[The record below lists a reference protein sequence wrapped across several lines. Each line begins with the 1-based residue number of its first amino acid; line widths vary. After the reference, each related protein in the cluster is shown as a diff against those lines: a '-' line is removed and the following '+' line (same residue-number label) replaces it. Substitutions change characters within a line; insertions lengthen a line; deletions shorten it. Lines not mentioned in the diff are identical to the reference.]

1 MEQVNANEQMV
12 QAPVET
18 SQTPVVAKKT
28 SSIVIILLFTAI
40 LVLSGVGFY
49 VSGET
54 KTPVPSPSVP
64 PIENPKMT
72 VNQASSSLVF
82 YNNGELWERE
92 EGVLEQL
99 TNTGSAVSNYSVN
112 ADTTQIAYIVGDVEK
127 NQNGYDM
134 ITPKAVFLKNMKN
147 GQVEKIHSLEPK
159 FIDGNT
165 EYRRTLIAV
174 DFSPSGKKL
183 AITASNALWIYD
195 IQTKQLNEIFFNEEN
210 PSRGMVYSYANPIF
224 SKDESEMVLGVG
236 HYEGSSQMYV
246 NLNTKET
253 KELPLSAYVQGKRI
267 FEHDEDAYWLML
279 EWGSSIDGEPW
290 TKISSI
296 NLNTNEEKIIKSIDN
311 VSSTVIIKTQDQ
323 YVLSGLTYWEK
334 ANEEGIVFS
343 GNDQR
348 LMSWDR
354 KSGEL
359 KTLLDTPQ
367 NSEDG
372 KKSSSISSIKP
383 VGSSSN
389 DFYVSITDNMYGAG
403 SHNEYRIQKYDAKTG
418 EFETVEYNASLF
430 VYR

>member
-1 MEQVNANEQMV
+1 MEQVNVNEQLV
-12 QAPVET
+12 QPPEVA
-18 SQTPVVAKKT
+18 SQPPVVAKKT
-28 SSIVIILLFTAI
+28 SSIVVIMLFIAI

-49 VSGET
+49 VSTET
-54 KTPVPSPSVP
+54 KSPIPSPSVP
-64 PIENPKMT
+64 PVENVKMA
-72 VNQASSSLVF
+72 ASQTSNSLVF
-82 YNNGELWERE
+82 YNKGELWERRD
-92 EGVLEQL
+92 GVLEQV
-99 TNTGSAVSNYSVN
+99 TDTGSAVSSYAVN
-112 ADTTQIAYIVGDVEK
+112 ADKTLIAYIVGDVET

-134 ITPKAVFLKNMKN
+134 ITPKAVFLKNMEN

-159 FIDGNT
+159 FIDGKT

-183 AITASNALWIYD
+183 AITASNALWIYNV
-195 IQTKQLNEIFFNEEN
+195 QAKQLNEIFFNEEN
-210 PSRGMVYSYANPIF
+210 PSKGMVYSYANPIF

-246 NLNTKET
+246 DLNTKET

-267 FEHDEDAYWLML
+267 FEHEEGATWLML

-296 NLNTNEEKIIKSIDN
+296 NLDTNEEKILKSIDD

-334 ANEEGIVFS
+334 ANEEGTIFS

-348 LMSWDR
+348 LMSWDQ

-359 KTLLDTPQ
+359 KTLLDAPQ

-372 KKSSSISSIKP
+372 KKSSSISTIKP
-383 VGSSSN
+383 VGSNSS
-389 DFYVSITDNMYGAG
+389 DFYLSITDNVYGAG
-403 SHNEYRIQKYDAKTG
+403 SHNEYRIQKYDAKTSK
-418 EFETVEYNASLF
+418 FETVEYNASLY